1 MPTHTQAAESSFAEI
16 RALVE
21 RRQAEVTQSIRR
33 ISEEKRHA
41 LEDQLA
47 LIESERSLVREQ
59 CDRLNSLVRRS
70 PLHPHPHSPLSIP
83 QLRPDLLSRFDS
95 DYLRQTEPC
104 QYCQGRLNY
113 PCNFGTLHFSL

>member
-1 MPTHTQAAESSFAEI
+1 MSKGSLINADEGEAGTPAAESSFAEI

-33 ISEEKRHA
+33 ISEEKRRA

-59 CDRLNSLVRRS
+59 CDRLNSLVRQT
-70 PLHPHPHSPLSIP
+70 PPPHPYPHSSSLIP
-83 QLRPDLLSRFDS
+83 QVKLDPLDALD
-95 DYLRQTEPC
+95 
-104 QYCQGRLNY
+104 
-113 PCNFGTLHFSL
+113 FG